1 MDSVN
6 SKVTLPVSETTTYLD
21 DLTID
26 INDYSIDMSSITIPN
41 SYSVNVGGTGAS
53 GSSYTIGTG
62 LTYTTG
68 AGAGYSW
75 ANGVTSNGNL
85 SGSTLQVNGDADFQ
99 GDIKI
104 KGKSLVDFMQTLE
117 KRLAILQPDPAK
129 LEKFEALKKAYDHYK
144 LLEALCQ
151 EDDGK

>member
-1 MDSVN
+1 MN
-6 SKVTLPVSETTTYLD
+6 SKITSPVEDTFEINLD
-21 DLTID
+21 D
-26 INDYSIDMSSITIPN
+26 ITITTEDMLTMP
-41 SYSVNVGGTGAS
+41 SYTVNVGGTGAS

-62 LTYTTG
+62 
-68 AGAGYSW
+68 AGYTAPYSW
-75 ANGVTSNGNL
+75 GSSITSNGNL
-85 SGSTLQVNGDADFQ
+85 SGHTLQVNGDADFQ
-99 GDIKI
+99 GDIKV
-104 KGKSLVDFMQTLE
+104 KGKSLNEFMETLE